1 MSSMRLSR
9 KTLSVL
15 LPATLVAVVFVA
27 QVGYGQSLFFF
38 GRVTDTQMNPLQGAE
53 VAVYSGNLLV
63 TLATTDKDGVFNLR
77 IPPGTYVLRAYLKGY
92 APQQILLIATPERAG
107 SLGTIVLEPAI
118 SLYTETTQFS
128 VYQGDLL
135 NLTLKLANKGLDPL
149 TVHFSLEMPGGW
161 AGYFALPGG
170 LHVGNIVI
178 EAGSERTVYLNIR
191 VPLNATGDARVEVL
205 ASWGNLSKKI
215 TYTFTV
221 QPRRWSIIDFP
232 ATILKA
238 YPGAQLKVP
247 IQVTNPF
254 PVDSEFRLSVD
265 TPQGW
270 VSAIVDAN
278 SLGVGAVALKPR
290 ASKQLYLILYVPPG
304 TRTGVYPV
312 FLYADYE
319 GSRYTARLDVSVES
333 RFDLLNMTLASARL
347 NLTGGSSSS
356 IPVIIRNDGNMPTV
370 VLLRAVPSTPE
381 LRLTFSVSGQ
391 PTGSL
396 YLLPGETRQVNLLV
410 EASPYISPGT
420 YEVKVYANGTTS
432 TAEKT
437 LLVSITGLR
446 RLEVANYNFLVATAP
461 GSIALYRIR
470 VNNSGT
476 YPLNSVTLRVD
487 YAPQSFKLF
496 IQPDKLTLLPGESGY
511 FDIQVFVPSDARE
524 GAYNIQVTVEA
535 DGLSSTRVLVVWVRY
550 ETSLSFLVLMGSL
563 VLVSFLLVFYGKKRF
578 A

>member
-1 MSSMRLSR
+1 MRLSR
-9 KTLSVL
+9 KTLSAL
-15 LPATLVAVVFVA
+15 LSATLVAVVFVA

-278 SLGVGAVALKPR
+278 SLGVGAVALKTR

-410 EASPYISPGT
+410 EALPYISPGT

>member
-15 LPATLVAVVFVA
+15 LPATLVAVVFMA

-420 YEVKVYANGTTS
+420 YEVKVYVNGTTS